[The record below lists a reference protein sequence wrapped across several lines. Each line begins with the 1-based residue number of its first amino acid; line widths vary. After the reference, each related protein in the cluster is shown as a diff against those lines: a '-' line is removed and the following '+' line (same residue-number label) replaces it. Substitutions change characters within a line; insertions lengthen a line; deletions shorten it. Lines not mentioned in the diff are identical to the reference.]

1 MKLTAPRFYTFV
13 IAVVLALVGFIIQL
27 VNPDLLFANFGFWL
41 LVVGFVLLAIGNLF
55 EGI

>member
-1 MKLTAPRFYTFV
+1 MKLSAPRFYTFV
-13 IAVVLALVGFIIQL
+13 VAVLLAIVGIIIQL
-27 VNPDLLFANFGFWL
+27 VDPTLVFTNFGFWL

>member
-1 MKLTAPRFYTFV
+1 MKLSAPRFYTFV

-27 VNPDLLFANFGFWL
+27 VNPDLLFANFCFWL
-41 LVVGFVLLAIGNLF
+41 LVVGFVILAIGNLF

>member
-1 MKLTAPRFYTFV
+1 MRLTAPKFYTFV

-27 VNPDLLFANFGFWL
+27 VKPDLLFANFGFWL
-41 LVVGFVLLAIGNLF
+41 LAVGFVLLAIGNFF

>member
-13 IAVVLALVGFIIQL
+13 VAALLAIVGFIIQL
-27 VNPDLLFANFGFWL
+27 VKPDLVFANFGFWL

>member
-1 MKLTAPRFYTFV
+1 MKLSAPRFYTFV

-41 LVVGFVLLAIGNLF
+41 LVVGFVILAIGNLF

>member
-1 MKLTAPRFYTFV
+1 MKLSAPRFYTFV
-13 IAVVLALVGFIIQL
+13 IAVLLAVVGFIIQL
-27 VNPDLLFANFGFWL
+27 VAPEFLFKGFGFWL

>member
-1 MKLTAPRFYTFV
+1 MKLSAPRFYTFV

>member
-13 IAVVLALVGFIIQL
+13 VAALLAVIGFIIQL
-27 VNPDLLFANFGFWL
+27 VAPEFLFKGFGFWL
-41 LVVGFVLLAIGNLF
+41 LVVGFVLLAVGNLF

>member
-1 MKLTAPRFYTFV
+1 MKLSTPRFITFV
-13 IAVVLALVGFIIQL
+13 IAVLLAIVGFIIQL
-27 VNPDLLFANFGFWL
+27 VKPDLIFANFGFWL